1 MIGIRVGSLGS
12 QYRVTEG
19 ITKSGAEG
27 HQVAGVD
34 MRRGM
39 RHDGLVVIIE
49 PGMGPR

>member
-1 MIGIRVGSLGS
+1 MS

-19 ITKSGAEG
+19 IVRSGAEG

-39 RHDGLVVIIE
+39 RHDGA
-49 PGMGPR
+49 GGDNRAGDGT